1 MFATQLLAQE
11 ERQGNIYV
19 FETFLF
25 FFLGVLPFFF
35 FFNCGTKLETVS
47 RVDVNGCRS
56 ARVGACIHKRCIRG
70 G

>member
-19 FETFLF
+19 FETFLL

-35 FFNCGTKLETVS
+35 FLIVVRNWKPS
-47 RVDVNGCRS
+47 H
-56 ARVGACIHKRCIRG
+56 AWM
-70 G
+70 